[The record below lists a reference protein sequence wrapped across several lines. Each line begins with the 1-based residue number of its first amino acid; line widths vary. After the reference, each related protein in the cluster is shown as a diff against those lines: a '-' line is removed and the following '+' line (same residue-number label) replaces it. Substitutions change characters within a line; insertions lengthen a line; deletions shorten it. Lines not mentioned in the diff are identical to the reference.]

1 MFDSVFKTLFCS
13 KNQKWNFLPK
23 TFQIAPSCPK
33 NDKTEIGRLFIKP
46 WRSKIPPWKARTTY
60 LDATYP
66 PPFFP
71 PVLRRM
77 MTWISCASEK
87 STLVVPAHW
96 KWKGIN
102 ITAKKAMKNGGYWIL
117 ERLTSQQ
124 YQANNIEPAR
134 EEKKCRLH

>member
-1 MFDSVFKTLFCS
+1 
-13 KNQKWNFLPK
+13 
-23 TFQIAPSCPK
+23 
-33 NDKTEIGRLFIKP
+33 
-46 WRSKIPPWKARTTY
+46 
-60 LDATYP
+60 
-66 PPFFP
+66 
-71 PVLRRM
+71 M